1 MKFKNNFISSI
12 YPIYLFYIY
21 IYIQQIKEEEA
32 RYLCHTY
39 KCMLKKTR
47 EKKKIWKD
55 GEEDL
60 YFNNVLPKD
69 VENAAKK
76 LCRCILRY
84 KGIVDL
90 VLFQCYAKQ
99 IKINMCIIH
108 HMVTFICQIL
118 FQCMLEPHG

>member
-1 MKFKNNFISSI
+1 
-12 YPIYLFYIY
+12 
-21 IYIQQIKEEEA
+21 
-32 RYLCHTY
+32 
-39 KCMLKKTR
+39 MLKKTR

-90 VLFQCYAKQ
+90 VLFQCYAK
-99 IKINMCIIH
+99 
-108 HMVTFICQIL
+108 
-118 FQCMLEPHG
+118 